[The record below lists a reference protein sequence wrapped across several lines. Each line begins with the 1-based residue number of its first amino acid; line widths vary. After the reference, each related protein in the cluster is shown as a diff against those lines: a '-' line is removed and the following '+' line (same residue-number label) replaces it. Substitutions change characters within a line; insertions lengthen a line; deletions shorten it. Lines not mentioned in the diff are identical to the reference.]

1 MAVVEGL
8 EQEQFAVHQLIT
20 GKRSAGAVDFLVIG
34 QDVVRTDLIT
44 CFRVLCRAIWML
56 SFIEGLD
63 CW

>member
-34 QDVVRTDLIT
+34 QDVVRTVLIT
-44 CFRVLCRAIWML
+44 CFRVLC
-56 SFIEGLD
+56 
-63 CW
+63 

>member
-34 QDVVRTDLIT
+34 QDMVRMDLIT
-44 CFRVLCRAIWML
+44 CFKVSC
-56 SFIEGLD
+56 
-63 CW
+63 